1 MKNMKKKNKLILAS
15 SSITR
20 IEILKK
26 LGLQFSSVS
35 PDVDETQLIKESPK
49 NLALRLAKEKN
60 LVVAK
65 NHPDALIISSDQ
77 VAVCCGLVLNKP
89 LTIEKAIEQLLWQ
102 RGKKTEFFTALALSK
117 EAGKVLKVSYVK
129 STVEFLNENHISD
142 DVISNYVAKAL
153 PLNCAGSAKFEGV
166 GVSLIKKINCEDPN
180 ALLGLPVIKLCKFLN
195 EWGISLISLAK

>member
-1 MKNMKKKNKLILAS
+1 M
-15 SSITR
+15 
-20 IEILKK
+20 
-26 LGLQFSSVS
+26 
-35 PDVDETQLIKESPK
+35 
-49 NLALRLAKEKN
+49 
-60 LVVAK
+60 
-65 NHPDALIISSDQ
+65 IIGSDQ